1 MRTLF
6 SALQATGYRVMRSL
20 LARTKSRFSNRPD
33 SEHGQALV
41 RMAILSV
48 VLAFLLLRP
57 VFETEP
63 LGRSYPIVLWLVLV
77 GFIVGA
83 VLIGAILLK
92 PGVSHGRRVM
102 GMVSDYGLMA
112 AAMTQMGEPLS
123 WVYVIIMWVTVGN
136 GLRYGNRYLL
146 AAVAAAVLSFGSVLV
161 FSTYWSRNLELG
173 LGLLFGLI
181 AVPLY
186 LSGLLRALTR
196 ATQDAH
202 RANEAKSRFLANMS
216 HEFRTPLNGLA
227 GMSELLATTR
237 LDAEQRECLN
247 TIQASTRSLLSLVED
262 VLDIS
267 AIEAGKM
274 RLSVADFSVAE
285 LIDGIG
291 MILQPMARAKQ
302 LAYEARIDAAVPAQV
317 HGDAGHVR
325 QVLLNLA
332 GNAVK
337 FTERGFVTLDVSV
350 ASVDAGRVRLRF
362 TVTDSG
368 IGIPAASRTRLFE
381 AFEQADA
388 TLSRRYGGTGLG
400 TTIAKGL
407 TEAMGGSIGFDSG
420 ENRGSRFWVEL
431 PFESKAVV
439 EAPAVVITPATEHA
453 QGRNVI
459 AFTDP
464 FLRHRAR
471 VRSMQ
476 ILMADDHAAN
486 RMVLQR
492 LLQKAGHRVVA
503 VDDGEAALNAL
514 EASDYDVVIVDL
526 HMPGL
531 NGIDLM
537 RQLRVMEAGGSRRTP
552 VLVLSADV
560 TPESIHRCEQAGAH
574 GFLAK
579 PIVAARLLDML
590 ADLTVTGQGPMP
602 SSPGRLE
609 LPSFDGI
616 LDFTILDELSS
627 LGMGDVFERE
637 FTAQCLQDAEASLIG
652 LQKAGDAEDW
662 SQLREHTHA
671 LKGVA
676 SNLGLVKL
684 AAAGSELMRLADWQ
698 LSREW
703 RQRLGGLR
711 ERLAQ
716 GRSALTARAQL
727 RAARDN
733 GHEQQ

>member
-1 MRTLF
+1 M
-6 SALQATGYRVMRSL
+6 ALL
-20 LARTKSRFSNRPD
+20 LARVKSRLSNRPD

-48 VLAFLLLRP
+48 VLVFLLLRP

-63 LGRSYPIVLWLVLV
+63 LGRSYPFVLWLVLV

-83 VLIGAILLK
+83 CLIGAILLR
-92 PGVSHGRRVM
+92 PGVSHARRVV

-136 GLRYGNRYLL
+136 GLRYGNRYLQ
-146 AAVAAAVLSFGSVLV
+146 AAVAAAVVSFGSVLV
-161 FSTYWSRNLELG
+161 FSPYWSRNLELG

-196 ATQDAH
+196 ATQEAH

-274 RLSVADFSVAE
+274 KLSVADFAVAE

-302 LAYEARIDAAVPAQV
+302 LSYEARIDPAVPAQV
-317 HGDAGHVR
+317 QGDAGHVR
-325 QVLLNLA
+325 QILLNLA

-431 PFESKAVV
+431 PFESKVL
-439 EAPAVVITPATEHA
+439 APPVGADPAAAVITPAPEHA
-453 QGRNVI
+453 NGRNVI

-514 EASDYDVVIVDL
+514 EASDYDAVIVDL

-560 TPESIHRCEQAGAH
+560 TPESIRRCEQAGAH

-579 PIVAARLLDML
+579 PIVATRLLDML
-590 ADLTVTGQGPMP
+590 ADLTVAGQGSLP
-602 SSPGRLE
+602 SPLARVE
-609 LPSFDGI
+609 LPSFDGV

-637 FTAQCLQDAEASLIG
+637 FTAQCLQDAEASLVG
-652 LQKAGDAEDW
+652 LQKSGDAEDW
-662 SQLREHTHA
+662 AQVREHAHA

-684 AAAGSELMRLADWQ
+684 SAAGSELMRLADWQ

-716 GRSALTARAQL
+716 GRSALTARAQM